1 MAALLETGL
10 LVARADKAGK
20 RYPWRSWENIL
31 TLKKSWDML
40 TVEKNQSSPSLVAA
54 ATSPV
59 GTQVTV
65 SRVQRPRNQT
75 VHAPETVR
83 WKSQR
88 GSPPAVAL
96 GHPTFSQC
104 PQDPASTL
112 MAVGPC
118 TTHVQLAALGCDSRL
133 WTL

>member
-1 MAALLETGL
+1 MAAFLETGL

-20 RYPWRSWENIL
+20 RYPWCSWENIL

-54 ATSPV
+54 ATSPA
-59 GTQVTV
+59 GTRVTI

-75 VHAPETVR
+75 VHAPETVQ

-88 GSPPAVAL
+88 GTPSNVAL
-96 GHPTFSQC
+96 GHPIFSQC
-104 PQDPASTL
+104 PQDLASTL
-112 MAVGPC
+112 DGCGPLHHTRAVGHPE
-118 TTHVQLAALGCDSRL
+118 L
-133 WTL
+133 